1 MPITKPILP
10 RVCGALAL
18 ASAALCA
25 AAAPAFADEAFARQ
39 RFGEMSA
46 YLGGQEAFSFDY
58 DASLDVVTGE
68 GQILTIASSGTVA
81 MERPGKLAAT
91 RDGGFASVAFSFD
104 GTSLTVLNRDEN
116 VYAKADIPGSVEHL
130 IDELRDSYQR
140 PLPAAD
146 LLLPDVEGALGPL
159 FTDVKDLGSGVIGG
173 VECDHLAFRTEVA
186 DMQIWIAQGADP
198 YPCRYS
204 ISNTE
209 VEHAPQYVLDI
220 HGWTTGADAAAAAAV
235 EIPADAREVAPNE
248 VPDLD
253 DLAGIYSVEGGN

>member
-1 MPITKPILP
+1 MPITKPVLP
-10 RVCGALAL
+10 RASGALAL
-18 ASAALCA
+18 ASAALVS
-25 AAAPAFADEAFARQ
+25 AAAPAVADEAFARQ
-39 RFGEMSA
+39 RFSEMSA
-46 YLGGQEAFSFDY
+46 YLGGQVALSFDY
-58 DASLDVVTGE
+58 DASLDVVTDE

-104 GTSLTVLNRDEN
+104 GTTLTVINRDEN

-130 IDELRDSYQR
+130 IDELRDTYQR

-146 LLLPDVEGALGPL
+146 LLLPDVGSALEPL

-173 VECDHLAFRTEVA
+173 EECDHFAFRTEVA
-186 DMQIWIAQGADP
+186 DMQIWIAQGDDP

-209 VEHAPQYVLDI
+209 VEHAPRYVLQI
-220 HGWTTGADAAAAAAV
+220 HDWTTGANAAAAAAV
-235 EIPADAREVAPNE
+235 EIPADAREVAPDE

-253 DLAGIYSVEGGN
+253 DLAGIYVVEGAN

>member
-1 MPITKPILP
+1 MPTTLFDLS
-10 RVCGALAL
+10 RTGGASALAV
-18 ASAALCA
+18 AALCT
-25 AAAPAFADEAFARQ
+25 AAAPASADEEFARQ

-46 YLGGQEAFSFDY
+46 YLGSQDAFSFDY
-58 DASLDVVTGE
+58 DASLDVVTDE
-68 GQILTIASSGTVA
+68 GQVLTIASSGTVA
-81 MERPGKLAAT
+81 MERPVRISAT
-91 RDGGFASVAFSFD
+91 RNGGFASVAFSFD
-104 GTSLTVLNRDEN
+104 GTTLTVLNKDEK
-116 VYAKADIPGSVEHL
+116 VFAKADVPGTVEHL
-130 IDELRDSYQR
+130 IDELRDTYQR

-209 VEHAPQYVLDI
+209 VEHAPQYVLEI
-220 HGWTTGADAAAAAAV
+220 LGWTTGADAAAAAAV

-253 DLAGIYSVEGGN
+253 DLAGIYAVERGN